1 MKKDSDAVSFMRKPR
16 EEIDA
21 EGTALTWEERSAK
34 TLALLEDGPLWQRLR
49 GRRVSAS
56 DRGHVPADH
65 PVQRRRYGHS
75 ALSFGWRRAP
85 SQGLRQPDA
94 RL

>member
-1 MKKDSDAVSFMRKPR
+1 MKKDSDAVSFMRKRR
-16 EEIDA
+16 EEFDA
-21 EGTALTWEERSAK
+21 EDTALTRKERSAK

-56 DRGHVPADH
+56 GRDLVPADH

-85 SQGLRQPDA
+85 SQDLRQPDA
-94 RL
+94 HL